1 MKKKILNPSP
11 NPDMLIVHIIRDY
24 IRMAIRFGLA
34 RYIMDFRELTYVL
47 AIAKHQNIT
56 KAADSLYVGQPTLSK
71 FLISLENDLGLKLF
85 RRSGNKY
92 LLTYAGERY
101 VSQAKEIMRLKTDL
115 DMELSDILQKD
126 VGTLNVAFTNMRC
139 TYMLPYALPAFEKLH
154 PHVKVNV
161 FEGTSDENDRRILE
175 GQVEVAFYSKPS
187 VLNPQLQYDA
197 LSQEELLLITC
208 PGHRLGRFAKVHPES
223 RYPVMDVKRFEK
235 ERVLLMMPEQRT
247 RQIVDNYLKTNGI
260 HFDNVLYTGNIP
272 AIIALVA
279 QGYGVSFLFEPHLD
293 YHPGNIA
300 IDRYS
305 LGNPK
310 VLTDFVAATRK
321 GSYLSVYARDFIE
334 IARQMYGEDM

>member
-1 MKKKILNPSP
+1 
-11 NPDMLIVHIIRDY
+11 
-24 IRMAIRFGLA
+24 
-34 RYIMDFRELTYVL
+34 MDFRELTYVL

-56 KAADSLYVGQPTLSK
+56 KAAESLYVGQPTLSK

-92 LLTYAGERY
+92 ILTYAGERY

-161 FEGTSDENDRRILE
+161 FEGTSDENERRILE

-187 VLNPQLQYDA
+187 LLNPQLQYDV
-197 LSQEELLLITC
+197 LRQEELLLITQV
-208 PGHRLGRFAKVHPES
+208 GHKLSRFAHKHPES
-223 RYPVMDVKRFEK
+223 RYPVIDVKLFEK
-235 ERVLLMMPEQRT
+235 ERVLLMKPEQRT
-247 RQIVDNYLKTNGI
+247 RQIVDNYLKTHGI
-260 HFDNVLYTGNIP
+260 HFDNALYTGNIP
-272 AIIALVA
+272 AIIDLVA

-293 YHPGNIA
+293 HHPGDVS

-305 LGNPK
+305 FGKPR
-310 VLTDFVAATRK
+310 TTADFVAAIRK
-321 GSYLSVYARDFIE
+321 GAYLSAYARDFIE
-334 IARQMYGEDM
+334 IARQMHGATPQTEEGNQG